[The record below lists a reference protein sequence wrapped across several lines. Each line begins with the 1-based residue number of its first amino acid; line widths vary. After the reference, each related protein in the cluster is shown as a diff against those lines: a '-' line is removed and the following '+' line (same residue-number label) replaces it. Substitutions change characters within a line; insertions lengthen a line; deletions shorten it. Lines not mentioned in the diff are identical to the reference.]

1 MSEPP
6 PPLRYIATAHPPT
19 PEQQQA
25 ARAFVMGQADGAMLA
40 EMLGIEA
47 AE

>member
-6 PPLRYIATAHPPT
+6 LSLRYIATAHPPT

-40 EMLGIEA
+40 DMLGIA
-47 AE
+47 

>member
-6 PPLRYIATAHPPT
+6 LSLSHIATAHPPT

-25 ARAFVMGQADGAMLA
+25 ARAFVMRQADGEMLA
-40 EMLGIEA
+40 DMLRLA
-47 AE
+47 P